1 ARCCS
6 AQYHPQQ
13 HQCLADGKHDQA
25 ADGEAVTQIVAL
37 VLLEACLQGG
47 GLCQLLAA
55 LGSLLAQPLPPLA
68 AIQAPDALGRPTSD
82 QLADPVGLG
91 LALGAT
97 VVIVGLMK
105 SGALE
110 QTFTNL
116 AGLTIGSL
124 GGMQG
129 DGCNGIVGVLALCP
143 VDQLCQQEAA
153 HAPLRREDAQ
163 ALKGAETDPLVAA
176 VHQ

>member
-1 ARCCS
+1 
-6 AQYHPQQ
+6 
-13 HQCLADGKHDQA
+13 QA

-47 GLCQLLAA
+47 DLCQLLAV
-55 LGSLLAQPLPPLA
+55 LGFLLAQLLQQLTDM
-68 AIQAPDALGRPTSD
+68 QALDALDIPAGD
-82 QLADPVGLG
+82 QIADPVGLG

-97 VVIVGLMK
+97 LVIVGLMK

-116 AGLTIGSL
+116 AGLTIGNL

-143 VDQLCQQEAA
+143 VDQLCQQETA

-163 ALKGAETDPLVAA
+163 ALKGAETHPLVA
-176 VHQ
+176 VVYQ